1 MKLRGKQPSWR
12 LDDLLSAVEVCTGAL
27 LRATESKRAKGEE
40 PVEKP
45 RSPAAP
51 HIDEQ

>member
-27 LRATESKRAKGEE
+27 LRATESKRTKGE
-40 PVEKP
+40 KP
-45 RSPAAP
+45 A
-51 HIDEQ
+51 